1 MRFFLTFWGP
11 GFAFPRR
18 AWYSVY
24 GVCGKAYLFTAAS
37 IKATRGKGA
46 DFYRQHLANN
56 DYNSE
61 DGRAEGIWRGSLASA
76 FHLDGAIVQPEVFS
90 LFQQNLH
97 PESRLK
103 LTPRNNPHAV
113 RFYDFQCSAQKS
125 VSVMPLFDSRL
136 VEAHRKAVEIGMR
149 ELERFAAAGCLIRN
163 CTRIM

>member
-1 MRFFLTFWGP
+1 M
-11 GFAFPRR
+11 
-18 AWYSVY
+18 
-24 GVCGKAYLFTAAS
+24 FTAAS

-56 DYNSE
+56 DYYSE
-61 DGRAEGIWRGSLASA
+61 DGRVEGIWRGSLASA

-125 VSVMPLFDSRL
+125 VSVMSLFDSRL

-149 ELERFAAAGCLIRN
+149 ELERFAAVHIRK
-163 CTRIM
+163 R